1 MGLSMK
7 IEVRDIKNKG
17 LGVAAVVRIAAGE
30 VFEKAPI
37 ILYRAEEDEYLDK
50 TAIGNFTY
58 DWDCQYGAVVLGYGS
73 LYNHSYHPNAR
84 YERDFMNKIMKYIAL
99 RDIEAGEEITINYN
113 GVIDDMSPTWF
124 EVY

>member
-1 MGLSMK
+1 MK
-7 IEVRDIKNKG
+7 IEVRAIDYKG

-30 VFEKAPI
+30 VFEKAPL
-37 ILYRAEEDEYLDK
+37 ILYGAEEEEYLEK
-50 TAIGNFTY
+50 TALENYTY
-58 DWDCQYGAVVLGYGS
+58 AWDGQYGAIVLGYGS

-84 YERDFMNKIMKYIAL
+84 YERDFVGKIMRYVAL
-99 RDIEAGEEITINYN
+99 HDIEAGEEITINYN

>member
-1 MGLSMK
+1 MK
-7 IEVRDIKNKG
+7 IEVRDIDNKG
-17 LGVAAVVRIAAGE
+17 LGVVVVVERIVAGE

-37 ILYRAEEDEYLDK
+37 LLYGTEEEEYLEK
-50 TAIGNFTY
+50 TVLGNYTY
-58 DWDCQYGAVVLGYGS
+58 AWDCQYGAIVLGYGS

-84 YERDFMNKIMKYIAL
+84 YERDFVGKIMRYVAL
-99 RDIEAGEEITINYN
+99 CDIEAGEEITINYN